1 MDNII
6 KIYKKSSSPYL
17 FAKNYFKYLNDVL
30 NSINEDGINALAEF
44 LEKSR
49 IRRGTIFVIGN
60 GGSATTATTMSNDLG
75 FDILKKTSTKKPFRM
90 HSLTDSNAVISAIGN
105 DIGYE
110 NIFYSQLQT
119 QFKQGDCL
127 IVISASGNS
136 PNLVKAAKWVK
147 NKKGRVFGLLGFDGG
162 KLKKICDDS
171 IHVLTNK
178 NEYGIVED
186 SHLILNHI
194 MAHWF
199 QNKLK

>member
-1 MDNII
+1 MDNIK
-6 KIYKKSSSPYL
+6 KIYKKSSSPYS
-17 FAKNYFKYLNDVL
+17 FAKNYFKYLNEVL
-30 NSINEDGINALAEF
+30 NSINKNDINALAEF
-44 LEKSR
+44 LDKCR
-49 IRRGTIFVIGN
+49 IRRGTTFVIGN

-75 FDILKKTSTKKPFRM
+75 FDILKKTSTKKPFRI

-119 QFKQGDCL
+119 QFKKGDCL

-136 PNLVKAAKWVK
+136 SNLVKAARWVK
-147 NKKGRVFGLLGFDGG
+147 NKNGRVFGLLGFDGG
-162 KLKKICDDS
+162 KLKKICDKS
-171 IHVLTNK
+171 IHVSTNK

-186 SHLILNHI
+186 SHLILNHV